1 MHDESNRGVIRFLN
15 RYNPNEL
22 KSVSRFL
29 EDTLEASWV
38 RGELNKIEDKNFE

>member
-1 MHDESNRGVIRFLN
+1 MHDVSNREVIRFLN

-22 KSVSRFL
+22 KLVSRFL
-29 EDTLEASWV
+29 EGTLEASWV